1 MRPLVPSTADTEST
15 SSEPSPPEK
24 QVAATPLLAAKASNE
39 ALTPASSLA
48 AIFSAASLK
57 SNAKP
62 AQENLFGAP
71 TNFKTPSSKKDAAE
85 SMVISSP
92 LSAVTKSRGRSSK
105 RKPSTRLTQSEG
117 KKPAPL
123 SDLFDDLESS
133 PLLARLEKKCQSKEE
148 ITEEDFA
155 SEEGI
160 MGNKVVIMGNK
171 VPKLTEDWCEDVVKE
186 LDKQNQGEEAMEEEK
201 KEAEIEETPVEH
213 GSVPYFRKLL
223 ITETDRIT
231 KICNEWEEKLSA
243 NAHLIDEEIQGS
255 IRSTV
260 GQGRLVMAERFHQFS
275 GLVDNCEFG
284 KGEKETTTMD
294 LTGFWEMIYI
304 QVEDVDAKFVKL
316 SKVEDD
322 GWVDKDK
329 EVKVVKKVQKKKVLP
344 AAKPRT
350 KSAASSGLRALI
362 AAKRKASEAVTSEEE
377 MSAVKVKKNEEQ
389 QPKSDPPKVV
399 VEEDDDKEAE
409 KEFDGGF
416 FSVKSPVQKPK
427 SPATSLKS
435 PLATGSPNTPTRSPA
450 SAGITK
456 STGGDRLRRSVLTDS
471 TKRRLSGLVSPF
483 ISALARR
490 SVGGDE
496 VSKRSGLL
504 FDGVESP
511 RPTPSPGRTYSKA
524 SPRSEASA
532 AEEAFDKLVEDEKME
547 EDTVEEVVKMPE
559 VVVNTRVVEVLDNE
573 ASPGLRRSRGRVS
586 LMPMTDVAVAPNS
599 PKADLMSF
607 ASPVSSSATQ
617 SPRRSTRRSVVKELM
632 N

>member
-231 KICNEWEEKLSA
+231 NICNEWEEKLSA

-322 GWVDKDK
+322 GWVDK

-362 AAKRKASEAVTSEEE
+362 AAKRKASEAVASEEE
-377 MSAVKVKKNEEQ
+377 MSAVKVKKNEEEQ
-389 QPKSDPPKVV
+389 TKNDVPKVV
-399 VEEDDDKEAE
+399 VEEDNNDKEVE

-427 SPATSLKS
+427 SPATSPQS
-435 PLATGSPNTPTRSPA
+435 PLATRSPNTPSRSPA

-511 RPTPSPGRTYSKA
+511 RSSPSPGRTYGKA
-524 SPRSEASA
+524 SPRVESSA
-532 AEEAFDKLVEDEKME
+532 AEEAFDKLVEDKEKME
-547 EDTVEEVVKMPE
+547 EDKAEVMKVPE
-559 VVVNTRVVEVLDNE
+559 VVVNTRVVEMVDNE

-586 LMPMTDVAVAPNS
+586 LMPMTENSVAPSS

-617 SPRRSTRRSVVKELM
+617 SPRRSTRRSVLMELK

>member
-1 MRPLVPSTADTEST
+1 MHQSV
-15 SSEPSPPEK
+15 
-24 QVAATPLLAAKASNE
+24 
-39 ALTPASSLA
+39 
-48 AIFSAASLK
+48 
-57 SNAKP
+57 
-62 AQENLFGAP
+62 
-71 TNFKTPSSKKDAAE
+71 
-85 SMVISSP
+85 
-92 LSAVTKSRGRSSK
+92 SRA
-105 RKPSTRLTQSEG
+105 STRFVQELQ
-117 KKPAPL
+117 
-123 SDLFDDLESS
+123 
-133 PLLARLEKKCQSKEE
+133 RHNYV
-148 ITEEDFA
+148 
-155 SEEGI
+155 GI

-186 LDKQNQGEEAMEEEK
+186 LDKQNQGEEAMEEEEK
-201 KEAEIEETPVEH
+201 KAETEETSVEH

-243 NAHLIDEEIQGS
+243 NVHLIDEEIQGS

-322 GWVDKDK
+322 GWLDE
-329 EVKVVKKVQKKKVLP
+329 EVKVGKKVQKKKVLP
-344 AAKPRT
+344 VAKPRT

-362 AAKRKASEAVTSEEE
+362 AAKRKASEAVASEEE
-377 MSAVKVKKNEEQ
+377 MSAVKVKKNEEE

-435 PLATGSPNTPTRSPA
+435 PLATGSPNTPSRSPA

-496 VSKRSGLL
+496 VFRRSGLL